1 MIEIISELLAK
12 RARNCYHNSL
22 KWSEFYMKERITKE
36 KLELIRSF
44 LRNHP
49 DVVAA
54 YGYGSGVMPQANSN
68 NQKKDIDLILIVED
82 LLEYFHQNIKLNPN
96 EYTKGSK
103 KYFEKATV
111 EKLEKGAPIAYLT
124 HIPYQGQYFKTGV
137 ISIESF
143 LSSCYERTS
152 SYVPFRLEKP
162 CATITCQDS
171 KVEDAIFYDR
181 QTTLMM
187 CLLLLGEDEKTIHDL
202 FSKICSISY
211 LGDFRVKI
219 KCEDPN
225 KVNNIVTNQFDY
237 FKEDY
242 SAVNMGYYKE
252 ENGVLVVDYDAINR
266 DLNRIPDAIKRAIH
280 TDSIKESDLAN
291 ISRRITE
298 YYKKESERESLP
310 QAMKGIQT
318 AGIETAFT
326 YALKKV
332 KKGWQK

>member
-1 MIEIISELLAK
+1 MA
-12 RARNCYHNSL
+12 
-22 KWSEFYMKERITKE
+22 ERITKE
-36 KLELIRSF
+36 KLELIQSF

-49 DVVAA
+49 EVIAA
-54 YGYGSGVMPQANSN
+54 YGYGSGVMPQANHN
-68 NQKKDIDLILIVED
+68 NQKRDIDLILIVED
-82 LLEYFHQNIKLNPN
+82 LLEYFHQNIELNPS

-103 KYFEKATV
+103 RYFQKATV

-143 LSSCYERTS
+143 LSSCYNRTS

-162 CATITCQDS
+162 CAKITCQDS
-171 KVEDAIFYDR
+171 KIEDAISYDR
-181 QTTLMM
+181 QTTLIT
-187 CLLLLGEDEKTIHDL
+187 CLLLLNENEKTIRDL

-242 SAVNMGYYKE
+242 SAVNEGYYTE
-252 ENGVLVVDYDAINR
+252 ENGILVVDYDAINR
-266 DLNRIPDAIKRAIH
+266 DLNMIPEPIKRAIH
-280 TDSIKESDLAN
+280 TDCINKENLSSVSN
-291 ISRRITE
+291 RITE
-298 YYKKESERESLP
+298 YYKKESERESLS
-310 QAMKGIQT
+310 QAIKGIQT